1 MAFKCKI
8 SITSS
13 NIAFEQNWK
22 NKNNLTQTI
31 RQKKKSYQKE
41 EEFILQNRNTSI
53 RASWKEERKKKGEER
68 NTWAKKC

>member
-1 MAFKCKI
+1 MAFKYKI

-31 RQKKKSYQKE
+31 HQKKKNYQKE

-53 RASWKEERKKKGEER
+53 RASWKEERKKKKER